1 MTSSGFL
8 RIPPIGTVP
17 KPSDSAATVA
27 ASKEIP
33 ASVAPTKIDSSPS
46 VTPRGASLSSA
57 AILARLKSAQKIK
70 NRGAWSIH
78 AWLPASSESFSS
90 FLYLGR

>member
-70 NRGAWSIH
+70 IEELGQSTLGCPQALK
-78 AWLPASSESFSS
+78 AFS